1 MIKSVACSSPR
12 GRRASLGCRTN
23 SKKKG
28 ANLSGGSGSMADDED
43 GVGRHLEDASRES
56 PSGTVTTAQLRALM
70 DREQSR
76 QPCPALGK
84 W

>member
-1 MIKSVACSSPR
+1 
-12 GRRASLGCRTN
+12 
-23 SKKKG
+23 
-28 ANLSGGSGSMADDED
+28 MADDED
-43 GVGRHLEDASRES
+43 GVGRHLQDASRES

-70 DREQSR
+70 DRKQSR